1 LHVNGFKI
9 SERTIPGT
17 MDDTELALLYT
28 GYGYQVRFV
37 EYKAQG
43 ETHMG
48 GGDPADRACHEDMAA
63 SMDW

>member
-1 LHVNGFKI
+1 M
-9 SERTIPGT
+9 RT

-48 GGDPADRACHEDMAA
+48 GGASGLLDATNFAVGPAEFICVV
-63 SMDW
+63 S